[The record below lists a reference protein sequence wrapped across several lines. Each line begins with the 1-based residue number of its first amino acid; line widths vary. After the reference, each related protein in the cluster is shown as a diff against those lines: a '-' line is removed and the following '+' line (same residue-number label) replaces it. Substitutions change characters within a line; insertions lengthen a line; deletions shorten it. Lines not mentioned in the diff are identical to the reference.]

1 MESKTKVLSG
11 LLIPLKDFTDG
22 TVDVLRPHVYNT
34 IMTQFSLAH
43 RSFFPPYYIL
53 GILSFPSPPH
63 KYLSSVPL

>member
-22 TVDVLRPHVYNT
+22 TVDVLCPYVYNT

-43 RSFFPPYYIL
+43 KSFLPPIL